1 MDQAVSKS
9 SFPEVKHHINKS
21 SLHKRRPSKE
31 EDEQLLS
38 QFSNSLD
45 AAKLRSAIPEDRLH
59 TLHTPVEFSWKQ
71 FWVTML
77 YENLPPVL
85 IAPLAVLLVERS
97 FSRAWHVMNHR
108 CLFMCSLKHN
118 SRGNHISMWVLF
130 YPIYWIIT
138 LSLLLRFIAPESLVQ
153 NVDLFQIILAYFF
166 FTLRALIVSVK
177 YGYYRSEDYA
187 QLHRP
192 APNWSEAQ
200 TNRRLVGGGWTNPGN
215 FPGLIEDELVCAMD
229 ENDVAL
235 QGISFKMD
243 EETST
248 LLRKHSTDELFTA
261 ETACNEKDEVTTG
274 FILHQILSSIY
285 NLKFPSIY
293 NLCFLMLSV
302 VIMLSTFLLRL
313 SYGLN
318 TFGETSLEIFIFI
331 GCLLGFFFGSLGN
344 LGFGMICAHD
354 FQRRASTLKKLGKL
368 IQFPG
373 IRLSEFLFHQTNPE
387 EDEKDEQDLTK
398 NKQQDSSTGEQN
410 DPHVY
415 IDIKQ
420 PANVFA
426 WMICRKTL
434 RSFGEGFYL
443 RIQGYTSILLSYAI
457 LCVLLLNLIAWAQ
470 MRHHVSTIWLL
481 IIIVVSIS
489 AVCVFAISK
498 ATKLQALSSVQR
510 DQVQSELFF
519 LEKELMDAEN
529 EDNNLVFKQ
538 ISRAKVLL
546 RQVDESINFHEL
558 IHKPTKVMGHPATH
572 NVIGS
577 ALGIILTGFVLAVEG
592 FSGSGI
598 SYDLNGWFNY

>member
-248 LLRKHSTDELFTA
+248 LLRKHPTDELFTA

-274 FILHQILSSIY
+274 FILHQILSSVY
-285 NLKFPSIY
+285 NLKFPPIY
-293 NLCFLMLSV
+293 SLSFLILALA
-302 VIMLSTFLLRL
+302 IMLCTFLIRL

-318 TFGETSLEIFIFI
+318 TFGDASLEVFIFI

-344 LGFGMICAHD
+344 LNFGMICAHD
-354 FQRRASTLKKLGKL
+354 FNRRATTLKILGRL
-368 IQFPG
+368 IQYPG
-373 IRLSEFLFHQTNPE
+373 VRLSELLFHKPNPE
-387 EDEKDEQDLTK
+387 EKEKDKESTK
-398 NKQQDSSTGEQN
+398 STMQESSTGEPN
-410 DPHVY
+410 DPYVY
-415 IDIKQ
+415 IDIKK
-420 PANVFA
+420 PGNVFA

-434 RSFGEGFYL
+434 RSFGEIFYL
-443 RIQGYTSILLSYAI
+443 RIQAYTSILLSYAI
-457 LCVLLLNLIAWAQ
+457 LCVLFLNVIAWTQ
-470 MRHHVSTIWLL
+470 TRHHVSTIWLL
-481 IIIVVSIS
+481 IIIVFSIS

-498 ATKLQALSSVQR
+498 ATKLQTLSSDQR
-510 DQVQSELFF
+510 DQVQKELFF

-529 EDNNLVFKQ
+529 ADKTLEFKQ
-538 ISRAKVLL
+538 FSQAKVLL
-546 RQVDESINFHEL
+546 QQVDESINFHEL
-558 IHKPTKVMGHPATH
+558 IHKPTKVMGYAATQS
-572 NVIGS
+572 VISS

>member
-97 FSRAWHVMNHR
+97 LSRAWHVMNHR
-108 CLFMCSLKHN
+108 CLFVCSRKHN
-118 SRGNHISMWVLF
+118 SRGNHIFFWVFF
-130 YPIYWIIT
+130 YPIYWMIT
-138 LSLLLRFIAPESLVQ
+138 LALLLRFFAPEAVVL
-153 NVDLFQIILAYFF
+153 NVDLFQISLAYLFF
-166 FTLRALIVSVK
+166 SLRALIVSAK
-177 YGYYRSEDYA
+177 YGYYRPEDYA

-261 ETACNEKDEVTTG
+261 ETGCNEKDEVTTG
-274 FILHQILSSIY
+274 FILHQILSSVY
-285 NLKFPSIY
+285 NLKFPPIY
-293 NLCFLMLSV
+293 SLSFLILALA
-302 VIMLSTFLLRL
+302 IMLCTFLIRL

-318 TFGETSLEIFIFI
+318 TFGDASLEVFIFI

-344 LGFGMICAHD
+344 LNFGMICAHD
-354 FQRRASTLKKLGKL
+354 FNRRATTLKILGRL
-368 IQFPG
+368 IQYPG
-373 IRLSEFLFHQTNPE
+373 VRLSELLFHKPNPE
-387 EDEKDEQDLTK
+387 EKEKDKESTK
-398 NKQQDSSTGEQN
+398 STMQESSTGEPN
-410 DPHVY
+410 DPYVY
-415 IDIKQ
+415 IDIKK
-420 PANVFA
+420 PGNVFA

-434 RSFGEGFYL
+434 RSFGEIFYL
-443 RIQGYTSILLSYAI
+443 RIQAYTSILLSYAI
-457 LCVLLLNLIAWAQ
+457 LCVLFLNVIAWTQ
-470 MRHHVSTIWLL
+470 TRHHVSTIWLL
-481 IIIVVSIS
+481 IIIVFSIS

-498 ATKLQALSSVQR
+498 ATKLQTLSSDQR
-510 DQVQSELFF
+510 DQVQKELFF

-529 EDNNLVFKQ
+529 ADKTLEFKQ
-538 ISRAKVLL
+538 FSQAKVLL
-546 RQVDESINFHEL
+546 QQVDESINFHEL
-558 IHKPTKVMGHPATH
+558 IHKPTKVMGYAATQS
-572 NVIGS
+572 VISS